1 MVSCNDCLHIDVC
14 EIRTCYMCDGGGF
27 KCDDCEIYSNYGGK
41 IPSIK
46 NCKHFKDRNRVV
58 ELPCKIGDK
67 YYRVEKFC
75 TEGGYLD
82 EPKLVSGSDCEY
94 CCEECNKEYRV
105 VEYQFNSIIQILQ
118 KEYYI
123 GKTVFLTQEEAE
135 RALKRSVKQNER
147 RNL

>member
-1 MVSCNDCLHIDVC
+1 MSSCKDCLHDEACSIFAGDLNEEGAEKCVC
-14 EIRTCYMCDGGGF
+14 
-27 KCDDCEIYSNYGGK
+27 
-41 IPSIK
+41 
-46 NCKHFKDRNRVV
+46 FKDRNRVV

-82 EPKLVSGSDCEY
+82 EPKLVSVSDCEY

-123 GKTVFLTQEEAE
+123 SKTVFLTREEAE
-135 RALKRSVKQNER
+135 RALKER
-147 RNL
+147 ENNG